1 MSYPEG
7 YDYAPYPF
15 PQPVGV
21 PPRQRPARCE
31 ILRVAGRRGAEA
43 LQLGPN
49 SSALALDETAPLV
62 WCIQTDSAGVKTLT
76 PYTIT
81 LYAEP
86 VPMSMDELGERLSRL
101 EAMLSAKSDPEPAKP
116 AAAQGGK
123 QRRAEPAADA

>member
-21 PPRQRPARCE
+21 PSRQRPARCD

-86 VPMSMDELGERLSRL
+86 VPVSMDELSERLSRL
-101 EAMLSAKSDPEPAKP
+101 EALLSAKSDPDTVKST
-116 AAAQGGK
+116 GK
-123 QRRAEPAADA
+123 SRRAESGADA